1 MKTIPSAVALFP
13 FLTLV
18 GLLGCANS
26 DRPFVSR
33 LKIPTHIGPPG
44 TTLPMVLAPLSDTRP
59 AILRDTHEAS
69 QRAMYG
75 FVLGY
80 FIAFGSE
87 EVVGADL
94 EGDDRNRIEVEGQT
108 ASPGDRMTV
117 QLDRY
122 LAKLVEA
129 ASGTAVTRSTDSVN
143 LARIDRTAAMVPGGE
158 GFFIVPVL
166 DQMDSLRM
174 RREALLLGGGSSS
187 STSGGTT
194 TTTTTSGSVSSASRT
209 SEFANVRLR
218 LILGRVQHGQVVR
231 TTVLY
236 ASGSGNIMVTALDN
250 AAKQLGAG
258 VEMFLEDDA
267 RIH

>member
-1 MKTIPSAVALFP
+1 VKTFPRSTALFP
-13 FLTLV
+13 LLTLV
-18 GLLGCANS
+18 GLLGCASS
-26 DRPFVSR
+26 DRPVVSR
-33 LKIPTHIGPPG
+33 LKIPAHVGPPG

-59 AILRDTHEAS
+59 TILRDAHEAS

-87 EVVGADL
+87 EVLGADL
-94 EGDDRNRIEVEGQT
+94 EGDDRNRIELDGQT
-108 ASPGDRMTV
+108 ASPGDTATV
-117 QLDRY
+117 RLDRY
-122 LAKLVEA
+122 VAKLVEA
-129 ASGTAVTRSTDSVN
+129 AAGTAVTRSTETVN
-143 LARIDRTAAMVPGGE
+143 LGHIERTAAMVPGGE

-174 RREALLLGGGSSS
+174 RRESLLLGGGSSS

-258 VEMFLEDDA
+258 VERFLEDDA